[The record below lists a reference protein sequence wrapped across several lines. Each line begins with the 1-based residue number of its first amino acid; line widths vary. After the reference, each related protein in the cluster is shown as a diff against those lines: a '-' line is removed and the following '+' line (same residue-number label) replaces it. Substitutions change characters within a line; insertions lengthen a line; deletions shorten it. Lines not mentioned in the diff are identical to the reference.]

1 MMADRIELKGLK
13 ARGHHG
19 VFDFEKREGQ
29 DFIVDITCWLDLRP
43 AAKSDHLNETINYAE
58 LATIAHEVITG
69 PPFDLIEKVA
79 AEIADKVM
87 AAYSQ
92 LFAVEVTVHKPSAPI
107 PLTFEDVAVV
117 ARRSRGK
124 I

>member
-1 MMADRIELKGLK
+1 MADRIELKGLK
-13 ARGHHG
+13 ARGYHG

-43 AAKSDHLNETINYAE
+43 AAKSDDLNETINYAE

>member
-1 MMADRIELKGLK
+1 MADRIELKGLK

-43 AAKSDHLNETINYAE
+43 AAKSDDLNETINYAE

>member
-43 AAKSDHLNETINYAE
+43 AAKSDDLNETINYAE

>member
-13 ARGHHG
+13 ARGYHG

-43 AAKSDHLNETINYAE
+43 AAKSDDLNETINYAE